1 MGVSETDRLAALR
14 RYRIL
19 DTEPEQGFDDLAMLA
34 SQVCG
39 TPMALISLVDT
50 DRQWFKSRVGVSVK
64 ETSRD
69 VAFCA
74 HAIGQPGLFIVPD
87 ATRDPRFKDNPLVR
101 SEPLIRFYAG
111 APLVTPDGQALGTI
125 CVLDRVPRE
134 LTPEQTAALGALR
147 RQVLAQL
154 ELRRNLGELSE
165 ALRTRDRAEDDQRR
179 LISELRSALDSVDK
193 LSSLLPY
200 CSTCQINMVIPADPG
215 AIVDVIDG
223 VLQLLRSKS
232 WPEEKAAEVQLA
244 LQEAL
249 ANAIRHGCGGD
260 PSKHVQ
266 CCVTHDDSGEVVI
279 VIRDPGTGFD
289 PGAVPDPL
297 AADNVYKPSGRGI
310 YLINRLMDDVRF
322 TDDGRE
328 IRMRKS
334 PGQLEGS
341 QTTQPAPAADA

>member
-1 MGVSETDRLAALR
+1 MGVNEADRLAALR

-19 DTEPEQGFDDLAMLA
+19 DTEPEQSFDDLAMLA
-34 SQVCG
+34 SQICG
-39 TPMALISLVDT
+39 APMALITLVDT

-74 HAIGQPGLFIVPD
+74 HAIQQTDLFIVPD
-87 ATRDPRFKDNPLVR
+87 ASRDPRFQDNPLVK

-134 LTPEQTAALGALR
+134 LTPEQMAALSALR

-154 ELRRNLGELSE
+154 ELRRNLGELSD

-179 LISELRSALDSVDK
+179 LIAELRSALDSVDK

-200 CSTCQINMVIPADPG
+200 CSACQINMVIPADPDS
-215 AIVDVIDG
+215 IVDVIDG

-232 WPEEKAAEVQLA
+232 WPEEKAVEVQLA

-297 AADNVYKPSGRGI
+297 AADNIYKPSGRGI

-334 PGQLEGS
+334 PGQLEVS
-341 QTTQPAPAADA
+341 QATAPAPAAGA